1 MTVQEG
7 KQMIEELKAQGAT
20 EEEIVSGFYG
30 LFVEDEIDINELGD
44 LVQLVG
50 YELSDEFKNMSP
62 EDQKTKGWAEDEVD
76 EDIKDGENPT
86 NDGDEGRKDDG
97 EDDKPNPNPNP
108 NNNGKDEPKDD
119 NEEDERAKA
128 KKLFGLN

>member
-20 EEEIVSGFYG
+20 EEEIVSGFFL
-30 LFVEDEIDINELGD
+30 LFEEDKININELGD

-50 YELSDEFKNMSP
+50 YELSDDFKNMSA
-62 EDQKTKGWAEDEVD
+62 EDQKNNLWAEDEVD
-76 EDIKDGENPT
+76 EEIKDGEKPT

-97 EDDKPNPNPNP
+97 EDDEKPNP
-108 NNNGKDEPKDD
+108 NGKDEPKDD